1 MIKIEISTGLRSQ
14 VTAALEN
21 LERQA
26 SSSAKDRSEIET
38 KIKSLE
44 ADTASVARAIE
55 ELKLQAH
62 ASDGAAGQLIIS
74 ERREMS
80 LSIEIERLKIAR
92 NAAHGVDLI
101 PAILALD
108 AVVNFYRQA
117 VKDELL
123 KAIAPFEMP
132 EQLAL
137 PLFAH
142 CGAMR
147 TLAIIRD
154 WTTML
159 PSAPADMRAVLRL
172 QAYLRRALAGNLCLH
187 RDTPRPAE
195 SAPVL
200 EALPE
205 VVESTGEV
213 PVIST

>member
-117 VKDELL
+117 VKD
-123 KAIAPFEMP
+123 
-132 EQLAL
+132 
-137 PLFAH
+137 
-142 CGAMR
+142 
-147 TLAIIRD
+147 
-154 WTTML
+154 
-159 PSAPADMRAVLRL
+159 
-172 QAYLRRALAGNLCLH
+172 
-187 RDTPRPAE
+187 
-195 SAPVL
+195 
-200 EALPE
+200 
-205 VVESTGEV
+205 
-213 PVIST
+213 